1 MSATRRTVELVCGDP
16 KTNQQTASKAACN
29 ITINNTVK
37 PNEKPN
43 VVINDETDYFDE
55 NATVDVAADDKKL
68 TRNAPATNSIS
79 SLYVSRQILP
89 EEVPE
94 PKNAEGYV
102 QTASRLTITETEI
115 LTSNAVKD
123 VIIKAFNELL
133 TSNDTALLSNLSAAT
148 KVSDRKIVLTLDA
161 LKTLIATVVRLVEP
175 SFKEEEIKI
184 KVVVNDIEVGCCGCS
199 KPPTIIR
206 PLNEIASIA
215 VGNQDLYIHQFEAYH
230 TIEDKL
236 NISLKYVYS
245 IIKDKEINAE
255 P

>member
-29 ITINNTVK
+29 ITINNTIK

-55 NATVDVAADDKKL
+55 NATVEEL
-68 TRNAPATNSIS
+68 RRNTSATNSIS

-89 EEVPE
+89 EEVPA

-102 QTASRLTITETEI
+102 QTASRLNITETEI
-115 LTSNAVKD
+115 INSNTVKD

-133 TSNDTALLSNLSAAT
+133 TSNDTALLSNLAAAT

-161 LKTLIATVVRLVEP
+161 LKTLIATVIRLVEP

-199 KPPTIIR
+199 KPPTIVR

-245 IIKDKEINAE
+245 IVKDKEINAE

>member
-37 PNEKPN
+37 PTNKPN
-43 VVINDETDYFDE
+43 VIINDETDYFDE
-55 NATVDVAADDKKL
+55 NQTVEVEEPKHN
-68 TRNAPATNSIS
+68 TPATSSIS
-79 SLYVSRQILP
+79 SLYVSRQIIP
-89 EEVPE
+89 DAIIA

-102 QTASRLTITETEI
+102 QTASRLTITEAEI

-123 VIIKAFNELL
+123 IIIKAFNELL
-133 TSNDTALLSNLSAAT
+133 TSNDTALLSHLAAAT
-148 KVSDRKIVLTLDA
+148 NVSDRKIVLTFDA
-161 LKTLIATVVRLVEP
+161 LKTLIATVIRLVEP

-199 KPPTIIR
+199 KPATFVR

-230 TIEDKL
+230 TLEDKL

-245 IIKDKEINAE
+245 ITKDKELNAE
-255 P
+255 SQA

>member
-37 PNEKPN
+37 PSEKPD
-43 VVINDETDYFDE
+43 VIINDETDYFDE
-55 NATVDVAADDKKL
+55 NATVEVTVDNKKL
-68 TRNAPATNSIS
+68 RHNTFATNSIS

-89 EEVPE
+89 EEVPV

-115 LTSNAVKD
+115 LTSNTVKD
-123 VIIKAFNELL
+123 VIITAFNELL
-133 TSNDTALLSNLSAAT
+133 TSNDIALLSNLVVAA

-161 LKTLIATVVRLVEP
+161 LKTLIATVIRLVEP

-184 KVVVNDIEVGCCGCS
+184 KVVVNDIEVDCCGFS
-199 KPPTIIR
+199 KPPTIVR
-206 PLNEIASIA
+206 PLNEITSIA

-230 TIEDKL
+230 AIEDKL
-236 NISLKYVYS
+236 GISLKYVYS
-245 IIKDKEINAE
+245 IVKDREINAE
-255 P
+255 S